1 MTRKQLRAIRDAMGL
16 TQAEFAAELKI
27 SRNSVAR
34 METGGMIIT
43 PPMELLIQFVA
54 REAGVHDRPP
64 NGEAGGRAAS
74 DKRVH
79 GAETRA
85 PDRQGRRGQGPRP
98 LQRDRRGGLHSPKD
112 GVRGKLRKGGR

>member
-1 MTRKQLRAIRDAMGL
+1 MTRKQLRAIRAAMDL

-54 REAGVHDRPP
+54 REAGVDAVNPARGRKPAQGKRAHAKTAKVA
-64 NGEAGGRAAS
+64 AGKA
-74 DKRVH
+74 
-79 GAETRA
+79 
-85 PDRQGRRGQGPRP
+85 
-98 LQRDRRGGLHSPKD
+98 
-112 GVRGKLRKGGR
+112 RKAVQV